1 MNIERIW
8 RLEEKQFT
16 DRLFKNAVFKGGGGG
31 GGTNTQTVQK
41 ADPWGGQQPFL
52 KDVFQQAQ
60 DRYNAASPNFFPDST
75 VQGFNPLETNY
86 QNQVTDYVQ
95 SGRPQQM
102 QTGAEN
108 AINNELFNS
117 PNNAMFQA
125 TRGLAPYAQQ
135 GLNNASGFTGQQALD
150 DTNASPIMKQM
161 LSGSVQQNPF
171 IQGAVNSFT
180 DDAVANF
187 QNEVMPAM
195 RASQIGGAGQ
205 IGGGTRGEI
214 ATGLAGSGLA
224 RSIADYSNK
233 AYMDAFNSAQN
244 QQMGA
249 AKLMEQGR
257 ATRANEALAQG
268 QGAFSQGLQGEQGI
282 QAGLGAG
289 LSSYLPTQQGNVDF
303 MGNLSD
309 VGMTR
314 RELDQQLL
322 DEAINRH
329 QFSENLQDQKLSN
342 YANLVQGNY
351 GSNTVTS
358 ANRGGGS
365 LAGNLG
371 QGLGAVAGLA
381 GLLGGKV

>member
-1 MNIERIW
+1 MRIERIW
-8 RLEEKQFT
+8 ELEEKEFT
-16 DRLFKNAVFKGGGGG
+16 DKLFKNAVFKGGGGG
-31 GGTNTQTVQK
+31 GSQSTNTVQK
-41 ADPWGGQQPFL
+41 ADPWEGQQKYL
-52 KDVFQQAQ
+52 TDVFQKAQ
-60 DRYNAASPNFFPDST
+60 NRFGESGPNFFPSNT
-75 VQGFNPLETNY
+75 IQGFDPLETNY
-86 QNQVTDYVQ
+86 QNQVTNYVQ
-95 SGRPQQM
+95 GNRPQQM
-102 QTGAEN
+102 QLGAEN

-171 IQGAVNSFT
+171 IQGAVNSFA
-180 DDAVANF
+180 DDSIANF
-187 QNEVMPAM
+187 QNKVMPAL
-195 RASQIGGAGQ
+195 RSSQIGAGQ
-205 IGGGTRGEI
+205 MGGGTRGEI
-214 ATGLAGSGLA
+214 AAGLAGSGLA

-249 AKLMEQGR
+249 AQLMEQGR

-282 QAGLGAG
+282 QSGLGAG
-289 LSSYLPTQQGNVDF
+289 LASYLPTQQGNVDF
-303 MGNLSD
+303 LGNLSD
-309 VGMTR
+309 IGMTR
-314 RELDQQLL
+314 REIDQQRL
-322 DEAINRH
+322 DEDVNRY
-329 QFSENLQDQKLSN
+329 QFDQNIADQKLAN

-351 GSNTVTS
+351 GSNSVAS
-358 ANRGGGS
+358 ANRGGTS
-365 LAGNLG
+365 LAGNLS

-381 GLLGGKV
+381 GLLGG